1 MNKFKLSTNAFVHN
15 VCATNNSQI
24 FTHICDVIQIRLI
37 FFCNYYNQ
45 KQPRKKTIQ
54 NQNEK
59 IRALDIRKTKKS
71 Y

>member
-24 FTHICDVIQIRLI
+24 FTHISDVIQRH
-37 FFCNYYNQ
+37 FFFATTTIKHN
-45 KQPRKKTIQ
+45 PKTIQ

-59 IRALDIRKTKKS
+59 IRALDIHQNKKS